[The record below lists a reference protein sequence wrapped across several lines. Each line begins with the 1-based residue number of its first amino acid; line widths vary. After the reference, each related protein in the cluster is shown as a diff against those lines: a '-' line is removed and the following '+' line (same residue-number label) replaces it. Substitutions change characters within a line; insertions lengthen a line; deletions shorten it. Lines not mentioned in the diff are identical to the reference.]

1 MEVEKNLPPAI
12 IGGAPDPG
20 DGDDD
25 SLALPNLPLVPQ
37 GSRALSTK
45 TKTKFSKRARNVAK
59 MFSDLNNRAMVV
71 RRVGEMVLGR
81 QRTSELMRSIVM
93 KGGAMLGPMITR
105 RAAQAI
111 LSLVPQ
117 IGSISSVVMNILP
130 AVRTIGGLLAR
141 YLGLYDQRAVQL
153 GLQLVRQ
160 GGLLENAVARLTEL
174 KEERDGA
181 RFNQAPAVMTQ
192 LIDKVGTVQTIAV
205 PSVMHYGK
213 LERMTPVERVRTV
226 MALASR
232 SAPIST
238 RTHGIAVLRDN
249 ITDPALDNA
258 ADYKRATAK
267 RRATRVNKIEHRRTN
282 DPLNK
287 FFQGNW

>member
-1 MEVEKNLPPAI
+1 M
-12 IGGAPDPG
+12 
-20 DGDDD
+20 
-25 SLALPNLPLVPQ
+25 PQ
-37 GSRALSTK
+37 GSRAVLTK
-45 TKTKFSKRARNVAK
+45 TSKKARNVAK
-59 MFSDLNNRAMVV
+59 MLSDLNNRTMVV
-71 RRVGEMVLGR
+71 RRVGEMVLGS
-81 QRTSELMRSIVM
+81 QRTASLMRSIVM
-93 KGGAMLGPMITR
+93 KGGAMFGPMISR
-105 RAAQAI
+105 RAAQAL
-111 LSLVPQ
+111 LSMVPQ
-117 IGSISSVVMNILP
+117 ISSISSVVMNILP

-141 YLGLYDQRAVQL
+141 YLGLYDNRTVQL
-153 GLQLVRQ
+153 GLQLSRQ
-160 GGLLENAVARLTEL
+160 GGLLENAITQLMEL
-174 KEERDGA
+174 KEERDSA

-192 LIDKVGTVQTIAV
+192 LIDRVGTVQTIAV

-249 ITDPALDNA
+249 IIDPALDNA

-267 RRATRVNKIEHRRTN
+267 RRATRVKKIEHRRTN

>member
-1 MEVEKNLPPAI
+1 MEVEKNLPLAI
-12 IGGAPDPG
+12 VGGEPDPG
-20 DGDDD
+20 AGDDD

-37 GSRALSTK
+37 GSRALRTK
-45 TKTKFSKRARNVAK
+45 TKVAKRARNVAK
-59 MFSDLNNRAMVV
+59 MFSDLNNRALVM
-71 RRVGEMVLGR
+71 RKVGEMVLGR
-81 QRTSELMRSIVM
+81 QRTSELMRAIVM
-93 KGGAMLGPMITR
+93 KGGAMIGPMISR

-111 LSLVPQ
+111 ISLVPR
-117 IGSISSVVMNILP
+117 ISSISSVVMSILP

-141 YLGLYDQRAVQL
+141 YLGLYDKRSVQL
-153 GLQLVRQ
+153 GLQLSRQ
-160 GGLLENAVARLTEL
+160 GGLLENAIARLTEL
-174 KEERDGA
+174 KEVRDGD

-192 LIDKVGTVQTIAV
+192 LIDNVGQAIAV

-226 MALASR
+226 MSLASR
-232 SAPIST
+232 SSPISS

-267 RRATRVNKIEHRRTN
+267 RRATRVKKIEHRRTN